1 MPWNRRYLGWYATGF
16 LRKSSINRVARWD
29 GLVFG
34 DYHLFVAQLLSIW
47 CNNSRLRLSEHSFV
61 WVLVRLFT
69 KLRVDENSENV
80 GLDDSEHGERAY
92 SAIWE

>member
-1 MPWNRRYLGWYATGF
+1 
-16 LRKSSINRVARWD
+16 
-29 GLVFG
+29 
-34 DYHLFVAQLLSIW
+34 
-47 CNNSRLRLSEHSFV
+47 
-61 WVLVRLFT
+61 LFT